1 MQFPNDNFI
10 VHNSLDIVTFA
21 YALWWLF
28 CHVSGLNWTVR
39 VRKRLIMPKHQSP
52 KPFCSGRGF
61 CDEQLSR
68 QKSCVR
74 DEVWSVAASA
84 RRRSITEII
93 FDRLN
98 SRNHHFIITI
108 QIRRHLGEISPSNAA
123 KQHWLLQWKHRCYAI
138 DTAQC
143 ARALMNSAKP
153 HLYGHWR
160 WFISSAIWGKR

>member
-1 MQFPNDNFI
+1 
-10 VHNSLDIVTFA
+10 
-21 YALWWLF
+21 
-28 CHVSGLNWTVR
+28 
-39 VRKRLIMPKHQSP
+39 MPKHQSP
-52 KPFCSGRGF
+52 KPFRSGRGF

-143 ARALMNSAKP
+143 ARALLNSAKP
-153 HLYGHWR
+153 HLWTVIYLICGLRKTIVLHYIYNTKDVSNTSDLPHKCSIFR
-160 WFISSAIWGKR
+160 KLL